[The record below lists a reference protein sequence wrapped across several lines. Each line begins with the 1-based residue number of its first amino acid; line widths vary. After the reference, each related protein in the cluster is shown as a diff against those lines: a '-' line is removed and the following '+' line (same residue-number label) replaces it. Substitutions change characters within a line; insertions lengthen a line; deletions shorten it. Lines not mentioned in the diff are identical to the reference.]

1 MRKDVLLG
9 SMVITIIMLL
19 VACCGQQGSLHG
31 TNNDTDNSAKTKE
44 NISEQKTEELSD
56 SGSAIEETENDE
68 QDIANNDVV
77 DWSAITFDGVNEE
90 LFAEKMNIENLEY
103 VARELQTLVEEEY
116 EDERSNPE
124 ILLTQGWTRVFSN
137 EHYKN
142 VIAMGDSA
150 MMPLYWIIYKSS
162 ESGLYEYIC
171 ANALYELS
179 GYDFS
184 NADGTLKWATSK
196 ELLKLFDE
204 MVVSER

>member
-1 MRKDVLLG
+1 MRKVVLLS
-9 SMVITIIMLL
+9 SMVIAIITLL
-19 VACCGQQGSLHG
+19 VACGGQQGSLHS
-31 TNNDTDNSAKTKE
+31 TNNDTNNSAKTE
-44 NISEQKTEELSD
+44 ESISEQKTEELPD
-56 SGSAIEETENDE
+56 SSSAIEETENDE
-68 QDIANNDVV
+68 QDIVNNDVA
-77 DWSAITFDGVNEE
+77 DWSAITFDGVNGE
-90 LFAEKMNIENLEY
+90 LFAEKMNTENLEY

-124 ILLTQGWTRVFSN
+124 ILLTQGWTRVFRN

-184 NADGTLKWATSK
+184 NADGTLKWTTSK
-196 ELLKLFDE
+196 ELLELFDE
-204 MVVSER
+204 MVVSEQ